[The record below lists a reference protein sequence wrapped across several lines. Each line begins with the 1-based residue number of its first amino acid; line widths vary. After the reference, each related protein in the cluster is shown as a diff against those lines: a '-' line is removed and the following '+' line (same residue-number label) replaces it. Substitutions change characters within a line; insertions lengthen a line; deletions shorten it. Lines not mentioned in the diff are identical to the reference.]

1 MPLQF
6 NKFMESLRIFAVAI
20 SIGWPI
26 VTVSARPIDKT
37 LIESAILINHE
48 ELTNLGSLYASS
60 RFRRAALKA
69 VDVNSTI
76 ENFGSPWQEVPPP
89 PVGLPPKGLTETM
102 KGLFV
107 GSIVDKKNTNDEI
120 KEGVRLALEYIQ
132 DKRDNLGLDIDQI
145 GKATQAIVQAALEAS
160 ADRNTITLSPGS
172 PEWNAFGGGL
182 SVVTSDEQE
191 LYRDYLKRLDPTD
204 ANGWTQS
211 FESSSPAEKDTS
223 VRAFLQIAPE
233 GLAKLLPS
241 VVIETFIPIASRSWK
256 VSAPDLAKSLSEGM
270 ARGTIDANFP
280 NPPDRKK
287 LMGLVS
293 EGTITAT
300 MDRMKTATLNIA
312 DFGFYPGID
321 PIDPSDPSTTTS
333 DATTTMMLGGNPKE
347 PRFHPDKTRILEYV
361 ANGLAYGA
369 LATAKL
375 SGNILSVDVPALA
388 EKIGAGA
395 AKAAVEFM
403 ADMPLGQEANSN
415 HHLFTYEI
423 IKSIASGASLGSIMV
438 SSSHKPWKIEK
449 LPEQVAER
457 VSYGVASAAIESN
470 LIKQWPNNKKADV
483 ALLGEAAAFGSS
495 MGAQFA
501 TVFDPG
507 ADNYSAW
514 DYELYGKKA
523 SYDRIALAEATSK
536 GSAQGAIAKA
546 ANSNDTASS
555 RQEILKLARGS
566 AMGSVLSNIAMA
578 IYYETDLQSVI
589 MASSQG
595 SAYGSLT
602 ADNLYKIEKPQG
614 QTEEFEVEL
623 ARASANGATAGALFE
638 VVSLLDAK
646 PDIRRADI
654 DSINSA
660 KSATYGSTLGAILGG
675 DKAGQDSV
683 AIKQAVEQGSTEG
696 SLDGVALA
704 MGHDA
709 NNVGQANIK
718 STASI
723 KKAVGIGNAQA
734 ANKAASEMATKTIKA
749 SASDMLLLMQK
760 YNISPG
766 TTNPGF
772 VFPNPKKK
780 GEEDFLFEEKFP
792 VASPI

>member
-6 NKFMESLRIFAVAI
+6 NKLMEPIRFFAIAI
-20 SIGWPI
+20 SIGWSI
-26 VTVSARPIDKT
+26 VKVSARPIDNT

-48 ELTNLGSLYASS
+48 ELTNPRSLYASS
-60 RFRRAALKA
+60 RFRRAALTT

-76 ENFGSPWQEVPPP
+76 EGYGEPWQDIPSVTA
-89 PVGLPPKGLTETM
+89 GLTSTM
-102 KGLFV
+102 KGLFAAT
-107 GSIVDKKNTNDEI
+107 GNNTNNEI
-120 KEGVRLALEYIQ
+120 KEGVRLALEYIR
-132 DKRDNLGLDIDQI
+132 DKRDNLGLDIDQV

-160 ADRNTITLSPGS
+160 ADRDTGTIPGS
-172 PEWNAFGGGL
+172 PEWNAFDDGL
-182 SVVTSDEQE
+182 GVLTSHEQE
-191 LYRDYLKRLDPTD
+191 LYKDYLQRIDPSD

-211 FESSSPAEKDTS
+211 FESSSPAEKNTS

-280 NPPDRKK
+280 NPPDRGK

-312 DFGFYPGID
+312 DFGFYPGIE
-321 PIDPSDPSTTTS
+321 PINPSITTS
-333 DATTTMMLGGNPKE
+333 NATMMLGGNPTDP
-347 PRFHPDKTRILEYV
+347 PRFHPDKTRILEY
-361 ANGLAYGA
+361 ATNGLAYGA
-369 LATAKL
+369 LAAAKL

-403 ADMPLGQEANSN
+403 ADIPPGQEANSN

-449 LPEQVAER
+449 LPEHVAER
-457 VSYGVASAAIESN
+457 VSYGVASAATEGN
-470 LIKQWPNNKKADV
+470 LIKQWPNDKKADV

-507 ADNYSAW
+507 SENYSAW
-514 DYELYGKKA
+514 DYQYYGKKT

-546 ANSNDTASS
+546 ADSDGTTST
-555 RQEILKLARGS
+555 RPEILKLARGS

-589 MASSQG
+589 TASAKG

-602 ADNLYKIEKPQG
+602 ADNLYMIEKPQG
-614 QTEEFEVEL
+614 QTEEFEVEI

-638 VVSLLDAK
+638 VISLLDAK
-646 PDIRRADI
+646 PDIRRSDI

-709 NNVGQANIK
+709 KNVGQANIM

-723 KKAVGIGNAQA
+723 KKAVGAGNAQG

>member
-48 ELTNLGSLYASS
+48 ELTNPGSLYASS

-76 ENFGSPWQEVPPP
+76 QGYGEPWQDVPS
-89 PVGLPPKGLTETM
+89 VTAGLTSTM
-102 KGLFV
+102 KGLFAAT
-107 GSIVDKKNTNDEI
+107 GNNTNNEI
-120 KEGVRLALEYIQ
+120 KEGVRLALEYIR
-132 DKRDNLGLDIDQI
+132 DKSDNLGLDIDQI

-160 ADRNTITLSPGS
+160 ADRDTGTLSPGS
-172 PEWNAFGGGL
+172 LEWNAFDDGL
-182 SVVTSDEQE
+182 GVLTSDEQE
-191 LYRDYLKRLDPTD
+191 LYKDYLQRLDSAD
-204 ANGWTQS
+204 ANGSTELTEL
-211 FESSSPAEKDTS
+211 FENSSTAEKDKA

-270 ARGTIDANFP
+270 ARGTITANLS
-280 NPPDRKK
+280 NPPDREK
-287 LMGLVS
+287 LMGFVS

-300 MDRMKTATLNIA
+300 MEEMKKATNNLA

-321 PIDPSDPSTTTS
+321 PVDPSTPTS
-333 DATTTMMLGGNPKE
+333 DATMMLGGNPKD
-347 PRFHPDKTRILEYV
+347 PRFHPDKTRILEYA

-369 LATAKL
+369 LAAAKD
-375 SGNILSVDVPALA
+375 SGSILSANVPTLA
-388 EKIGAGA
+388 EEIGAGA

-403 ADMPLGQEANSN
+403 ADIPLGQDANKN
-415 HHLFTYEI
+415 HHLFTYEVV
-423 IKSIASGASLGSIMV
+423 KSIASGASLGSIMV
-438 SSSHKPWKIEK
+438 SSSHKAWKIEK

-470 LIKQWPNNKKADV
+470 LIKQWPNDKKADV

-501 TVFDPG
+501 TVFDPV

-514 DYELYGKKA
+514 DYEFHGKKA

-546 ANSNDTASS
+546 ADSNGTTST
-555 RQEILKLARGS
+555 RPEILKLARGS

-589 MASSQG
+589 TASSQG

-646 PDIRRADI
+646 PDIRRSDI

-723 KKAVGIGNAQA
+723 KKAVGIGNTQA
-734 ANKAASEMATKTIKA
+734 ALKAASEMATKTIKA

-772 VFPNPKKK
+772 VFPNPKRK

>member
-6 NKFMESLRIFAVAI
+6 NKRMEPIRFFAIAI
-20 SIGWPI
+20 SIGWSI
-26 VTVSARPIDKT
+26 VKVSARPIDNT

-48 ELTNLGSLYASS
+48 ELTNPGSLYASS

-76 ENFGSPWQEVPPP
+76 KGYGEPWQDVPS
-89 PVGLPPKGLTETM
+89 VTAGLTSTM
-102 KGLFV
+102 KGLFAAT
-107 GSIVDKKNTNDEI
+107 GNNTNNEI
-120 KEGVRLALEYIQ
+120 KEGVRLALEYIR
-132 DKRDNLGLDIDQI
+132 DKRDNLGLDIDQV

-160 ADRNTITLSPGS
+160 ADRDTGTIPGS
-172 PEWNAFGGGL
+172 PEWNAFDDGL
-182 SVVTSDEQE
+182 GVLTSHEQE
-191 LYRDYLKRLDPTD
+191 LYKDYLQRIDPSD

-211 FESSSPAEKDTS
+211 FESSSPAEKNTS

-280 NPPDRKK
+280 NPPDRGK

-300 MDRMKTATLNIA
+300 MERMKTATLNIA
-312 DFGFYPGID
+312 DFGFYPGIE
-321 PIDPSDPSTTTS
+321 PINPSITTS
-333 DATTTMMLGGNPKE
+333 NATMMLGGNPTDP
-347 PRFHPDKTRILEYV
+347 PRFHPDKTRILEY
-361 ANGLAYGA
+361 ATNGLAYGA
-369 LATAKL
+369 LAAAKL

-403 ADMPLGQEANSN
+403 ADMPPGQEANSN

-449 LPEQVAER
+449 LPEHVAER
-457 VSYGVASAAIESN
+457 VSYGVASAATEGN
-470 LIKQWPNNKKADV
+470 LIKQWPNDKKADV

-507 ADNYSAW
+507 SENYSAW
-514 DYELYGKKA
+514 DYQYYGKKT

-546 ANSNDTASS
+546 ADSDGTTST
-555 RQEILKLARGS
+555 RPEILKLARGS

-589 MASSQG
+589 TASAKG

-602 ADNLYKIEKPQG
+602 ADNLYMIEKPQG
-614 QTEEFEVEL
+614 QTEEFEVEI

-638 VVSLLDAK
+638 VISLLDAK
-646 PDIRRADI
+646 PDIRRSDI

-704 MGHDA
+704 MGQDA
-709 NNVGQANIK
+709 NDVGKANIN
-718 STASI
+718 STAAI
-723 KKAVGIGNAQA
+723 KKAVSIGNTQA
-734 ANKAASEMATKTIKA
+734 ATKAATEMATKTIKA

>member
-6 NKFMESLRIFAVAI
+6 NKRMEPIRFFAIAI
-20 SIGWPI
+20 SIGWSI
-26 VTVSARPIDKT
+26 VKVSARPIDNT

-48 ELTNLGSLYASS
+48 ELTNPRSLYASS
-60 RFRRAALKA
+60 RFRRAALTT

-76 ENFGSPWQEVPPP
+76 EGYGEPWQDIPSVTA
-89 PVGLPPKGLTETM
+89 GLTSTM
-102 KGLFV
+102 KGLFAAT
-107 GSIVDKKNTNDEI
+107 GNNTNNEI
-120 KEGVRLALEYIQ
+120 KEGVRLALEYIR
-132 DKRDNLGLDIDQI
+132 DKRDNLGLDIDQV

-160 ADRNTITLSPGS
+160 ADRDTGTIPGS
-172 PEWNAFGGGL
+172 PEWNAFDDGL
-182 SVVTSDEQE
+182 GVLTSHEQE
-191 LYRDYLKRLDPTD
+191 LYKDYLQRIDPSD

-211 FESSSPAEKDTS
+211 FESSSPAEKNTS

-280 NPPDRKK
+280 NPPDRGK

-300 MDRMKTATLNIA
+300 MERMKTATLNIA
-312 DFGFYPGID
+312 DFGFYPGIE
-321 PIDPSDPSTTTS
+321 PINPSITTS
-333 DATTTMMLGGNPKE
+333 NATMMLGGNPTDP
-347 PRFHPDKTRILEYV
+347 PRFHPDKTRILEY
-361 ANGLAYGA
+361 ATNGLAYGA
-369 LATAKL
+369 LAAAKL

-403 ADMPLGQEANSN
+403 ADIPPGQEANSN

-449 LPEQVAER
+449 LPEHVAER
-457 VSYGVASAAIESN
+457 VSYGVASAATEGN
-470 LIKQWPNNKKADV
+470 LIKQWPNDKKADV

-507 ADNYSAW
+507 SDNYSAW
-514 DYELYGKKA
+514 DYEYYGKKA

-546 ANSNDTASS
+546 ADSNGTTST
-555 RQEILKLARGS
+555 RPEILKLARGS

-589 MASSQG
+589 SASAKG

-614 QTEEFEVEL
+614 QTEEFEVEI

-646 PDIRRADI
+646 PDIRRSDI

-723 KKAVGIGNAQA
+723 KKAVGIGNTQA
-734 ANKAASEMATKTIKA
+734 ATKAASEMATKTIKA

-780 GEEDFLFEEKFP
+780 GE
-792 VASPI
+792 

>member
-1 MPLQF
+1 MLRQF
-6 NKFMESLRIFAVAI
+6 NNFNNLLRLIAGVLSVGSSIVA
-20 SIGWPI
+20 
-26 VTVSARPIDKT
+26 VSARPIDKT

-48 ELTNLGSLYASS
+48 ELTDPGPLYASS
-60 RFRRAALKA
+60 RIRRSQVLPR
-69 VDVNSTI
+69 DVNSTLAGI
-76 ENFGSPWQEVPPP
+76 NWAQNLPS
-89 PVGLPPKGLTETM
+89 GLASTM
-102 KGLFV
+102 KSLLRGT
-107 GSIVDKKNTNDEI
+107 GTNTNDEI
-120 KEGVRLALEYIQ
+120 QEGVRLALEYIR
-132 DKRDNLGLDIDQI
+132 DKKDNLGLDVDQI
-145 GKATQAIVQAALEAS
+145 GKATEAIVQAALEAS
-160 ADRNTITLSPGS
+160 TDRNTLSPGS
-172 PEWNAFGGGL
+172 PDWNAFGTGL
-182 SVVTSDEQE
+182 SAVTSDEQE
-191 LYRDYLKRLDPTD
+191 LYKEYLQRLDPTD
-204 ANGWTQS
+204 TNGWTQS
-211 FESSSPAEKDTS
+211 FENSSTAEKTTT

-233 GLAKLLPS
+233 GLAQLLPS
-241 VVIETFIPIASRSWK
+241 VVIKTFIPDASRAWK
-256 VSAPDLAKSLSEGM
+256 TSAPDLVKSLSEGM
-270 ARGTIDANFP
+270 ARGTIIANLP
-280 NPPDRKK
+280 NPAGSVSTEPDREK
-287 LMGLVS
+287 LMRFVS
-293 EGTITAT
+293 GGTITAT
-300 MDRMKTATLNIA
+300 MDRMKTATLDVA

-321 PIDPSDPSTTTS
+321 PIDPSITTS
-333 DATTTMMLGGNPKE
+333 DATMMLGGNLTEP
-347 PRFHPDKTRILEYV
+347 PRFHPDKTRILEYA

-369 LATAKL
+369 LAAAKL

-449 LPEQVAER
+449 LPEHVAER
-457 VSYGVASAAIESN
+457 VSYGVASAATEGN
-470 LIKQWPNNKKADV
+470 LIKQWPNDKKADV

-501 TVFDPG
+501 TVFDPV

-514 DYELYGKKA
+514 DYEYYGKKA

-536 GSAQGAIAKA
+536 GSAQGAIAMA
-546 ANSNDTASS
+546 ADSNGTTPT
-555 RQEILKLARGS
+555 RLEILKLARGS
-566 AMGSVLSNIAMA
+566 AMGSVLSNVAMA

-589 MASSQG
+589 TASAKG

-614 QTEEFEVEL
+614 QTEEFEVEI

-683 AIKQAVEQGSTEG
+683 AIRQAVEQGSTEG

-704 MGHDA
+704 MGQDA
-709 NNVGQANIK
+709 NDVGKANIN
-718 STASI
+718 STAAI
-723 KKAVGIGNAQA
+723 KKAVSIGNTQA
-734 ANKAASEMATKTIKA
+734 ATKAATEMATKTIKA